1 MENVLIMGAAGRD
14 FHNFLTYY
22 KNRKDCMVVGFTAT
36 QIPGIE
42 KRSFP
47 KSLAG
52 ENYIKDIP
60 IFDEKELSKL
70 IKELKVNTVV
80 FSYSDVLH
88 NELMQKASIV
98 LASGANFKLL
108 GLDTMVESSKPVIA
122 VCAIRTGCGKS
133 QTTRYIAEKL
143 KELGKTVSVVRHPMP
158 YGDLEK
164 QAVQEFNK
172 MEDLEKQD
180 CTIEEREEY
189 EPLIKAG
196 FTVFA
201 GVDYEKI
208 LRQAEEKSDIIIWD
222 GGNNDF
228 SFYKANL
235 YITVVDPLRVG
246 HELSYF
252 PGMVNF
258 LLADV
263 ILINKEN
270 VAEEKEIQKLKEN
283 IAKHNPKAVVVD
295 ADSVLTAVGIE
306 KVSGKKVLVIED
318 GPTLTHGS
326 MLFGAGFKAAEKAG
340 AIIINPLES
349 AVGSIKET
357 FEKFPLVNKVLPAM
371 GYSKQQI
378 NDLQETINSSDAEFV
393 VSGTPIDL
401 NKVVKSEKEIITVS
415 YELKEREEKLA
426 GILKEKLRI

>member
-1 MENVLIMGAAGRD
+1 MKNVLIMGAAGRD

-22 KNRKDCMVVGFTAT
+22 KNRTDCKVACFTAT

-52 ENYIKDIP
+52 ENYSSDIP
-60 IFDEKELSKL
+60 IYDEKELVKL
-70 IKELKVNTVV
+70 IKKLKIDEVV
-80 FSYSDVLH
+80 FSYSDVPH

-98 LASGANFKLL
+98 LSAGANFKLL
-108 GLDTMVESSKPVIA
+108 GLKTMVKSSKPVIS

-133 QTTRYIAEKL
+133 QTTRYLASIL
-143 KELGKTVSVVRHPMP
+143 KKHGKTVSVIRHPMP
-158 YGDLEK
+158 YGNLEE
-164 QAVQEFNK
+164 QAVQEFNS
-172 MEDLEKQD
+172 MEDLEKHK

-201 GVDYEKI
+201 GVDYERI
-208 LRQAEEKSDIIIWD
+208 LRLAEEKSDVIIWD

-228 SFYKANL
+228 SFYKTDL

-246 HELSYF
+246 HELNYF

-263 ILINKEN
+263 IVINKEN
-270 VAEEKEIQKLKEN
+270 VAQESEIQKLKEN
-283 IAKHNPKAVVVD
+283 ISKYNSKALVVD
-295 ADSVLTAVGIE
+295 ADSILTAVGIE

-340 AIIINPLES
+340 AIIINPQEF
-349 AVGSIKET
+349 AVGSLKET
-357 FEKFPLVNKVLPAM
+357 FEKFSKVKQVLPAM
-371 GYSKQQI
+371 GYSKEQI
-378 NDLQETINSSDAEFV
+378 NDLQETINNSSAEFV

-401 NKVVKSEKEIITVS
+401 SKVIKSEKEIITVS
-415 YELKEREEKLA
+415 YELKEKQEKLEK
-426 GILKEKLRI
+426 IIKEKINL